1 VKYCILTKFAGTRS
15 GHCKM
20 QLQLA
25 AREGAARHLFD
36 QTGIDARGDL
46 DRLQPAVLH
55 LDPPVDAGNGMKL
68 LKNEFNRRLYYF
80 YQASTEDF
88 VNDTEDENSEKILVK
103 PEGENESILML
114 RLSSDF
120 SAFIFLK
127 EPMKAMEVLQIEGD
141 EQTPEALNMIMHE
154 ASIAPKPYGNNDGNP
169 EDSDK
174 QMTNRGEAGDQ
185 LNRQVELEAAKL
197 SVVDCCCCWRK

>member
-1 VKYCILTKFAGTRS
+1 
-15 GHCKM
+15 M

-55 LDPPVDAGNGMKL
+55 LDLPVDAGNGMKL
-68 LKNEFNRRLYYF
+68 LKNEFDQRLYYF

-88 VNDTEDENSEKILVK
+88 VKDTEDENSEKKLVK
-103 PEGENESILML
+103 PEGENESILKL

-127 EPMKAMEVLQIEGD
+127 DPMKAMEVLQIEGD
-141 EQTPEALNMIMHE
+141 EQTTEALNMIMHE
-154 ASIAPKPYGNNDGNP
+154 ASIAPEPYGNNDGNP

-174 QMTNRGEAGDQ
+174 QITNRGRAGDQ
-185 LNRQVELEAAKL
+185 LNSQV
-197 SVVDCCCCWRK
+197 VVDCCCWRK